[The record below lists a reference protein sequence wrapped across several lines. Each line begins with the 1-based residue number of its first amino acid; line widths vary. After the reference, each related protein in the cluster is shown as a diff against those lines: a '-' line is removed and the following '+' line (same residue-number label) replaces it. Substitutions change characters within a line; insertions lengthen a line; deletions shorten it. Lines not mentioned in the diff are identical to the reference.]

1 MVGGRKPPTFIFMK
15 QVFAKIAKIG
25 EEVRQA
31 EAIKVDLAAMDDL
44 PKMLKYI
51 QEGQKIESRAAA
63 IETKYSKAVSEALA
77 ARNKLETD
85 LTNLKAFQKAV
96 EKTIA
101 DVDKKAKELGV
112 DPMKVLPTYKEVMSQ
127 NYLRVNIEN
136 VTETLR
142 ILPKGK
148 V

>member
-1 MVGGRKPPTFIFMK
+1 LVGGRKPPTFIFMK

>member
-1 MVGGRKPPTFIFMK
+1 MK

>member
-1 MVGGRKPPTFIFMK
+1 MSKQIFS
-15 QVFAKIAKIG
+15 KIAKIG
-25 EEVRQA
+25 EEMRAA
-31 EAIKVDLAAMDDL
+31 EAVKVELAAMDDL

-63 IETKYSKAVSEALA
+63 IEDKYSKSVNDALA

-85 LTNLKAFQKAV
+85 FSNLKAYQKAV

-127 NYLRVNIEN
+127 NFLRVNIEN
-136 VTETLR
+136 VAETLR